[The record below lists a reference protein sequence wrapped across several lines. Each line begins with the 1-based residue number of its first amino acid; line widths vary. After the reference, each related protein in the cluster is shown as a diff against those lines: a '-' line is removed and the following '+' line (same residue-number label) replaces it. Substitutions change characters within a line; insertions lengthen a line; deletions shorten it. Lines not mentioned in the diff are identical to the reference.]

1 MKRTMFATIMLAVA
15 STAALPAWAEDPGEQ
30 AARGAGFALVVA
42 EKCRAAPDDMT
53 AVTARQRSLFVS
65 LQKAGYD
72 FEAIKRGYL
81 IGVMSAEQQ
90 YRGSKKP
97 SKKDCAE
104 ANKIK
109 AAIARL

>member
-1 MKRTMFATIMLAVA
+1 MKRMMASFAITVCAG
-15 STAALPAWAEDPGEQ
+15 TTALPAQAEDPGEQ
-30 AARGAGFALVVA
+30 AARGAGYALVVA
-42 EKCRAAPDDMT
+42 EKCRASPEDMT
-53 AVTARQRSLFVS
+53 VVTARQRALFVS

-97 SKKDCAE
+97 SKKECAG